1 MGHEEKLPLEH
12 VIVSARMC
20 GAMSVDTSFERLYRM
35 YAPVVIGWLAIRVE
49 PHAVD
54 DLLQEVW
61 TVFYERWRAW
71 QQPAELDTPEA
82 RPVLS
87 FLFRTVHLATKAHRR
102 AWRVHEPIEKH
113 HLTDKGTMPQ
123 RLVET
128 LTLGQCLEFAKTH
141 CSEVDVAILTGKL
154 AGISARDIARTLEI
168 SESAVDH
175 RYRNTLGYL
184 RQQLQ
189 SAKSGG
195 IT

>member
-1 MGHEEKLPLEH
+1 MGDEEKLPFEH
-12 VIVSARMC
+12 GIVSARMC

-54 DLLQEVW
+54 DLLQDVW
-61 TVFYERWRAW
+61 TVFYGRWRTW
-71 QQPAELDTPEA
+71 QQPAELDMPEA

-102 AWRVHEPIEKH
+102 ACRVHEPIEKH
-113 HLTDKGTMPQ
+113 HLTDEGKMPQ

-141 CSEVDVAILTGKL
+141 CSEVDTAILTGKL
-154 AGISARDIARTLEI
+154 AGISARDIALTLEI

-175 RYRNTLGYL
+175 RYRNMLGYL

-189 SAKSGG
+189 FARSGG

>member
-1 MGHEEKLPLEH
+1 MGDGQQLPLEH
-12 VIVSARMC
+12 GIVSARMC
-20 GAMSVDTSFERLYRM
+20 GTMSVDASFERLYRM

-54 DLLQEVW
+54 DLLQDVW
-61 TVFYERWRAW
+61 TVFYGRWRAW

-87 FLFRTVHLATKAHRR
+87 FLFRTVHLATKAHHR
-102 AWRVHEPIEKH
+102 AWRVHEPIEEH
-113 HLTDKGTMPQ
+113 HLTDERTTPQ

-175 RYRNTLGYL
+175 RYRNTLGHL

-189 SAKSGG
+189 SVKSGG
-195 IT
+195 ST

>member
-1 MGHEEKLPLEH
+1 MMGDEEKLPLEH
-12 VIVSARMC
+12 GIVSARMC

-54 DLLQEVW
+54 DLLQDVW
-61 TVFYERWRAW
+61 TVFYGRWRAW

-113 HLTDKGTMPQ
+113 HLTDEGTM
-123 RLVET
+123 
-128 LTLGQCLEFAKTH
+128 TH

-175 RYRNTLGYL
+175 RYRNTLGFL

>member
-1 MGHEEKLPLEH
+1 MDDEHQLPLEH
-12 VIVSARMC
+12 GIVSARMC

-54 DLLQEVW
+54 DLLQDVW
-61 TVFYERWRAW
+61 TVFYGRWRAW

-102 AWRVHEPIEKH
+102 AWRVHEPIEEH
-113 HLTDKGTMPQ
+113 HLTDERTMPE

-154 AGISARDIARTLEI
+154 VGVSARDIASTLEI